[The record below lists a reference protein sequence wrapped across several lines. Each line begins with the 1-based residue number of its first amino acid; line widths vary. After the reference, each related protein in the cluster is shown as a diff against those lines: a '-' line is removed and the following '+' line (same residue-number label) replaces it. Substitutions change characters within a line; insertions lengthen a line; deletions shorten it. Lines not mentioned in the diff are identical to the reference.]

1 MRIDIQNDPIEV
13 MKLQAFLKV
22 FEGYDYV
29 QITGTFDQPTF
40 QAVSAFQ
47 MKYFN
52 DILAPWGHT
61 APTGYVYILTLKKI
75 NELYC
80 LHTFPLNEA
89 QAQEI
94 VAFRALISGFQARG
108 YDVSPYQDGS
118 RTILVPVTK
127 TETVEIGGE
136 STTTATST
144 ISVPIVGAAT
154 TTNDKGQNTASL
166 AAVLFAAPQS
176 VMDGLQCIYELML
189 ILIVLYILG
198 NVLEDVLYKTKDPSK
213 ARAKF
218 FAKWLTIALGLVV
231 AMIVAYM
238 VGEWCLMLPLLI
250 ALILSLVWMA
260 LYPKHNTL
268 SSDAKVWYATT
279 TSRAK
284 DAFSRKNPS
293 TPETK

>member
-1 MRIDIQNDPIEV
+1 
-13 MKLQAFLKV
+13 
-22 FEGYDYV
+22 
-29 QITGTFDQPTF
+29 
-40 QAVSAFQ
+40 

-94 VAFRALISGFQARG
+94 VSFRALITGLQSRG
-108 YDVSPYQDGS
+108 YDVSPYQGGS
-118 RTILVPVTK
+118 RTILVPVTN
-127 TETVEIGGE
+127 TETVNIGGE

-144 ISVPIVGAAT
+144 ISVPIVGTAT
-154 TTNDKGQNTASL
+154 TTNDKGQNTSTL

-176 VMDGLQCIYELML
+176 VMDGLQCIYELLL

-218 FAKWLTIALGLVV
+218 FAKWLTITLGLVV
-231 AMIVAYM
+231 AMIVAYT
-238 VGEWCLMLPLLI
+238 VGEWCLMLPLLV

-260 LYPKHNTL
+260 LYPKHNTI
-268 SSDAKVWYATT
+268 SSDAKVWYASTT
-279 TSRAK
+279 TRAK
-284 DAFSRKNPS
+284 EVFTKKNNPS
-293 TPETK
+293 TDTKA